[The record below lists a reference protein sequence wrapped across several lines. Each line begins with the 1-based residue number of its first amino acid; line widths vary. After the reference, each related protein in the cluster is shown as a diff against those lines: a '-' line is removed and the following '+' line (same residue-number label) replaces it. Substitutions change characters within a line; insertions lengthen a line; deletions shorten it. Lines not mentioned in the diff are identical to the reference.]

1 MSASASSDAHLAA
14 PRAWVRT
21 SQHTAYL
28 TVDNPGAMTLEGTN
42 TYVVGALGE
51 QWPPAEGAQRP
62 RVVVVDPGPDDA
74 AHADALARAG
84 DVVLILL
91 THRHRDHTGN
101 AARLSELTGAP
112 VRAWAPDL
120 SAGAEPLEDG
130 EVVSAAEVEI
140 FALHCPGHTS
150 DSVCLRVDEDSVILT
165 GDTVPGRG
173 TTMLDYPDGDLE
185 DYLDSLR
192 ELMEH
197 RDLLVLPAHGP
208 AGESLHEACDRLL
221 DHRLTRIQELR
232 QRLKATEDD
241 IAPSAGALAE
251 SVYGDVPDAVRDSA
265 LKTLKAQLAYLVDIG
280 EIAGFTD

>member
-1 MSASASSDAHLAA
+1 MSASASSDAHVSA

-21 SQHTAYL
+21 SPHTAYL
-28 TVDNPGAMTLEGTN
+28 TADNPGDMTLGGTN
-42 TYVVGALGE
+42 TYVVGALGD
-51 QWPPAEGAQRP
+51 QWPPAEGAERP
-62 RVVVVDPGPDDA
+62 SIVVVDPGPDDA
-74 AHADALARAG
+74 AHADAVAAAG

-91 THRHRDHTGN
+91 THRHADHTGN
-101 AARLSELTGAP
+101 AARLRELTGAP
-112 VRAWAPDL
+112 VRGWTPEL
-120 SAGAEPLEDG
+120 SAGAAPLEDG
-130 EVVSAAEVEI
+130 EVVSAAEVEL

-165 GDTVPGRG
+165 GDTVPGEG

-185 DYLDSLR
+185 DYLDTLR

-197 RDLLVLPAHGP
+197 RDLAVLPAHGP

-221 DHRLTRIQELR
+221 DHRLTRIHELR

-241 IAPSAGALAE
+241 IAPSAGALA
-251 SVYGDVPDAVRDSA
+251 SSIYGDVPAGTRESA